1 MDVWRGK
8 WALITGASAG
18 IGRALAEELAAGG
31 ANLVLTARR
40 RERLEELAGKLGAAN
55 GVNVEIVTADLAQA
69 TGPEEVFIFTEQKGI
84 AVDLLVNNA
93 GFGLYGEFQ
102 GTKLASQLG
111 MVQVNCAAVV
121 HLTRLFLPQMVE
133 RHRGHILIVASTA
146 AFQAVPYIATYAA
159 TKAFDLFFAE
169 GLGEEVA
176 RYGVRVCALCPGPT
190 ATEFSEVAGTP
201 KSKAGEK
208 LGVQEAR
215 QVARAGLEGLA
226 AGKTCVISGFKNQ
239 LGAQAHRF
247 LPRRTITG
255 AAERIYRPEHLE

>member
-1 MDVWRGK
+1 MNEWRGK
-8 WALITGASAG
+8 WALVTGASAG
-18 IGRALAEELAAGG
+18 IGWALAEELAAGG
-31 ANLVLTARR
+31 THLVLTARR
-40 RERLEELAGKLGAAN
+40 RERLEELAGKLRAAH
-55 GVNVEIVTADLAQA
+55 GINVEMVTADLAQP
-69 TGPEEVFIFTEQKGI
+69 TGPEELFLFTEQKGI

-102 GTKLASQLG
+102 STQLATQLG

-121 HLTRLFLPQMVE
+121 HLTHLFLPPMLD

-146 AFQAVPYIATYAA
+146 AFQAVPYISTYAA

-176 RYGVRVCALCPGPT
+176 RFGIRVCALCPGPT
-190 ATEFSEVAGTP
+190 ATEFGKVAGTP

-208 LGVQEAR
+208 LGVQDAR
-215 QVARAGLEGLA
+215 RVAQAGLEGLA

-255 AAERIYRPEHLE
+255 AAERVYRPEHLK